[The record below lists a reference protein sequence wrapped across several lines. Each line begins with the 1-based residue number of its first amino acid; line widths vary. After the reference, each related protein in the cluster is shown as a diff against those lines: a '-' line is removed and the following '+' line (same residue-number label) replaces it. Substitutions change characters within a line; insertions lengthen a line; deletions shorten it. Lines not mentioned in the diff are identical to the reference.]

1 MRRLWI
7 VALLVACGGNVEP
20 TSGAPRSCLNRTS
33 GADASCGAGRNTDC
47 CASVLVEGGTYNRL
61 NDARYAATVTSFRM
75 DIFQVTNGRFRAFLD
90 ALPSSRPKVGDGA
103 HPKVPGSGW
112 QAAWDKF
119 LRTRKEIELGM
130 AAGGADGKVLT
141 WTGVPGANEYI
152 PVGGLSWYEAFAFCA
167 WDGGR
172 LPTDAEWNYVAVGG
186 SEQRKYPWGSEP
198 PDPTRATL
206 TFTPAFKETGH
217 LTPVGSAP
225 KGASRWGVFDMAGSR
240 REFVRDGSATTTP
253 DIGIPVPCTDC
264 FRRDNTE
271 NGQWIQRN
279 FHWVAGPEY
288 ANVGER
294 LMLTYE
300 EPGRSVADGVRCVRD
315 VR

>member
-1 MRRLWI
+1 MLFLVLDQRSVMAHTQK
-7 VALLVACGGNVEP
+7 VA
-20 TSGAPRSCLNRTS
+20 
-33 GADASCGAGRNTDC
+33 
-47 CASVLVEGGTYNRL
+47 
-61 NDARYAATVTSFRM
+61 
-75 DIFQVTNGRFRAFLD
+75 
-90 ALPSSRPKVGDGA
+90 
-103 HPKVPGSGW
+103 GSGW
-112 QAAWDKF
+112 QASWDKF
-119 LRTRKEIELGM
+119 LKARKEIELGM
-130 AAGGADGKVLT
+130 AAGGSMESSSVDWCARFERVHASW
-141 WTGVPGANEYI
+141 WTQLVR
-152 PVGGLSWYEAFAFCA
+152 GLRLLCL
-167 WDGGR
+167 GRGR

-206 TFTPAFKETGH
+206 TYTPAFKETGH

-225 KGASRWGVFDMAGSR
+225 RGASRWGVFDMAGSR

-271 NGQWIQRN
+271 TGHWIQRN

-294 LMLTYE
+294 LML
-300 EPGRSVADGVRCVRD
+300 VRGTGAQHS
-315 VR
+315 